1 MPDSDLPTLSHPTP
15 PYRCHQR
22 ASVAAHRTAGKQQIR
37 GSQNWV
43 CAGIT
48 WELTK
53 ITNYYIS
60 PTPKKTMPRNL
71 PFLLRITDAEW
82 YNDNILRNT
91 KFGESE
97 VSSAPFSKKSRKYTA
112 HPNSTPYTGPL

>member
-1 MPDSDLPTLSHPTP
+1 
-15 PYRCHQR
+15 
-22 ASVAAHRTAGKQQIR
+22 
-37 GSQNWV
+37 
-43 CAGIT
+43 
-48 WELTK
+48 
-53 ITNYYIS
+53 
-60 PTPKKTMPRNL
+60 MPRNL

-97 VSSAPFSKKSRKYTA
+97 VSLAPFSKKSRKYTA

>member
-1 MPDSDLPTLSHPTP
+1 M
-15 PYRCHQR
+15 
-22 ASVAAHRTAGKQQIR
+22 AAPRTAGKQTR
-37 GSQNWV
+37 GFQNWM

-48 WELTK
+48 WELAK

-60 PTPKKTMPRNL
+60 PPPKETMPRKL

-91 KFGESE
+91 KFSESE
-97 VSSAPFSKKSRKYTA
+97 VFSS
-112 HPNSTPYTGPL
+112 LQ